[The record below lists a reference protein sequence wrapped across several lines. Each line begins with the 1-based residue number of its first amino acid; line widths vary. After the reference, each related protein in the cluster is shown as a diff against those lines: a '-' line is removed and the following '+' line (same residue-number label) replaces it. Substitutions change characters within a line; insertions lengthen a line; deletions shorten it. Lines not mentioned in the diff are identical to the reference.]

1 MKTTFTCSLLLL
13 LSVAFAQPVL
23 TFENNS
29 PQIGQTYRA
38 SVMLDTFPE
47 LPGGPN
53 AVWDFSN
60 LEPFLYSDNTPAE
73 LTFSY
78 NDLALETWSN
88 EFPDGDIT
96 ESCDLCSATFIY
108 DSDESARIHSG
119 FYATVINNN
128 QPADWFVYYQNEQ
141 IRFPYPFAYDNQSN
155 DTYYSEYELGGFSF
169 TRSGTIES
177 HADGYGTVILPW
189 GTIPNVLRVHIIMNE
204 VEQIP
209 NFNPAFGEFHVY
221 EYYAP
226 GVTIPILSTQ
236 RDYELNASGDIIQL
250 YQQQV
255 IWLNPEISGC
265 NDPLACNYDPLAD
278 TNDGSCSIIGSPC
291 DDGLSE
297 TTNDVIAAD
306 CMCVGEV
313 VIAAGCT
320 MPDACNYD
328 MTATDDD
335 GSCFFVS
342 DPCDDG
348 NSGTVNDLY
357 NLDCVCEGTA
367 GSISG
372 CTDQAACNFILEA
385 TEEDGS
391 CLYVG
396 SPCDDGLVETIN
408 DMIDAD
414 CMCLG
419 EFAVV
424 TGCTMPDACN
434 YNTAATADDG
444 SCVFIGDPC
453 DDGNPESTGDVYN
466 TACECE
472 GLVTVD
478 ETIAS
483 SALYPNPAKDFIQ
496 CLIRNN
502 VPERIE
508 IYDMRGSLILTETKT
523 NRVSVAML
531 ANGLYT
537 VKMKLGNDT
546 IIRRLEIIK

>member
-1 MKTTFTCSLLLL
+1 MKTIFTCSLLLL
-13 LSVAFAQPVL
+13 LSVALAQPVL

-53 AVWDFSN
+53 AVWDFSA

-96 ESCDLCSATFIY
+96 ESCDLCSTTFIY

-291 DDGLSE
+291 DDGLAE
-297 TTNDVIAAD
+297 TTNDIIAAD

-320 MPDACNYD
+320 MTDACNYD
-328 MTATDDD
+328 MAATVDD
-335 GSCFFVS
+335 GSCFFTN

-348 NSGTVNDLY
+348 NSATINDVY
-357 NLDCVCEGTA
+357 TIDCFCQ
-367 GSISG
+367 GSIVVVGG
-372 CTDQAACNFILEA
+372 CTNPAACNFDFEA
-385 TEEDGS
+385 TEDDGS
-391 CLYVG
+391 CLFVG
-396 SPCDDGLVETIN
+396 SPCDDGLAETIN

-414 CMCLG
+414 CMCVG
-419 EFAVV
+419 EFTVAA
-424 TGCTMPDACN
+424 GCMMPDACN
-434 YNTAATADDG
+434 YDAAAMVDDG
-444 SCVFIGDPC
+444 SCFFIGDPC
-453 DDGNPESTGDVYN
+453 DDGNPESIGDVYN
-466 TACECE
+466 ANCQCE
-472 GLVTVD
+472 GLVSIM
-478 ETIAS
+478 ETATNS
-483 SALYPNPAKDFIQ
+483 LVYPNPATPDIHVTINNTAPDF
-496 CLIRNN
+496 
-502 VPERIE
+502 VE
-508 IYDMRGSLILTETKT
+508 IYDMRGARLIAVNKT
-523 NRVSVAML
+523 RTLSVATL
-531 ANGLYT
+531 AQGIYT
-537 VKMKLGNDT
+537 LKMTLGNET
-546 IIRRLEIIK
+546 VIRRLEIIR